1 MANFGNQLSVPVIV
15 KNIIIINVIMVLAQ
29 FSLIS
34 IHIDLSDHL
43 ALHHWLSPQFR
54 WWQFFTYMFMHG
66 SPYDIGGTIAHIFFN
81 MYGLFMFGSILENMW
96 GPKRFLTFYLICGL
110 GAGLCHLGVMGVEF
124 SWLQGAYTKYQQNP
138 GLSGFLTFVKEAH
151 LSGNGAMKQ
160 IVSFWQANPEC
171 SNCASE
177 SVTYINEYYSAML
190 NTGVVGAS
198 GAIFGILFAFA
209 YLFPSTELYIMFI
222 PVPIKAKWAVAGY
235 AAIELF
241 SGVGRFQGDNVAHFA
256 HLGGMLFAFIILKV
270 WQRNRNS
277 FY

>member
-66 SPYDIGGTIAHIFFN
+66 SPLDVGGTIAHIFFN

-110 GAGLCHLGVMGVEF
+110 GAGLCHLGVMGVEL
-124 SWLQGAYTKYQQNP
+124 SWLQNAYTKYQQHP
-138 GLSGFLTFVKEAH
+138 GLDSFISFMKDAH
-151 LSGNGAMKQ
+151 VTKDG
-160 IVSFWQANPEC
+160 SFKDALAIWQSQPGDSTMINQ
-171 SNCASE
+171 
-177 SVTYINEYYSAML
+177 SVNFINSYHAAVL
-190 NTGVVGAS
+190 DTGVVGAS

-256 HLGGMLFAFIILKV
+256 HLGGMLFAFIVLKV